1 MIYKSLLQEQ
11 FQNFCVNRQLTY
23 DILAQLSEGDLLQKW
38 SRPGLDSF
46 SKHFQ
51 EVASVQNAFSEAMIT
66 GEMDFSKVP
75 GVFEFQNSG
84 DKTALREALNIADK
98 KLGNIIKDCNVKSI
112 KWDDIEVTPV
122 THLVNLTSHE
132 VFHQGQMA
140 MAIYSLDLLMPKS
153 WLFNWA
159 MPGTTNQMET
169 V

>member
-66 GEMDFSKVP
+66 GKMDFSKVP

-84 DKTALREALNIADK
+84 D
-98 KLGNIIKDCNVKSI
+98 
-112 KWDDIEVTPV
+112 
-122 THLVNLTSHE
+122 
-132 VFHQGQMA
+132 
-140 MAIYSLDLLMPKS
+140 
-153 WLFNWA
+153 
-159 MPGTTNQMET
+159 
-169 V
+169 